1 MADGIAIWSRKPL
14 RQKRILLDMV
24 EAAYESRLQFYLQ
37 GYIEYKIETL
47 LRYNPY
53 SFTLTKDAPE
63 NRPMIFHIC
72 PFEEQQFG
80 IGRWIDTRFFNKK
93 GEKIIEH
100 ELYRLAVS
108 EDLDNEMTFH
118 FSFHYLKINKDQFIT
133 MADYIIDWE
142 LIKEAYPKGFKE
154 DWY

>member
-1 MADGIAIWSRKPL
+1 MSSGIVIWSRKPVHQE
-14 RQKRILLDMV
+14 RTFFDMLKV
-24 EAAYESRLQFYLQ
+24 AYESRLQFYLH
-37 GYIEYKIETL
+37 GYSQYEYKGKIDCT
-47 LRYNPY
+47 PY
-53 SFTLTKDAPE
+53 SFTLSKDVPD
-63 NRPMIFHIC
+63 NRPMIFG
-72 PFEEQQFG
+72 FSQYEEQQFG
-80 IGRWIDTRFFNKK
+80 IEKWIDTRFFNKK
-93 GEKIIEH
+93 GEEIIEH